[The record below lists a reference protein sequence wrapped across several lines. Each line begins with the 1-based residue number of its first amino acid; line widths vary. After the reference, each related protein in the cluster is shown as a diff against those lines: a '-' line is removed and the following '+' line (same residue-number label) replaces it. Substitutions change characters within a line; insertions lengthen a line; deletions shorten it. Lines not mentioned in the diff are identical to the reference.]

1 MSFLTP
7 TLEEDPLILDFGAMH
22 DLYASDPHRE
32 EIAEI
37 APAVVFR
44 SIGLG
49 AICQSWGGLLA
60 GLPMD
65 EARAEKRFE
74 GANQGALVVTFRI
87 DLFDEPERL
96 KREMDI
102 YVRKVRELS
111 PLVGFEEALLPGA
124 IEARRETHYRAE
136 GIPVGERHR
145 SRLNEL
151 ADDLEIE
158 VPWDR

>member
-22 DLYASDPHRE
+22 DLYTRDPHRE

-65 EARAEKRFE
+65 EERAEKQFK
-74 GANQGALVVTFRI
+74 GANQGSFVVTFRI
-87 DLFDEPERL
+87 DLFSEPERL

-111 PLVGFEEALLPGA
+111 PLVGFKDALLPGA
-124 IEARRETHYRAE
+124 VEANRESQYRVE

-151 ADDLEIE
+151 ADELKIE